1 MLHKYTEHVIVM
13 HIKQVHV
20 CSSAGKIRKNYRRGE
35 RTMKKKTLALLLTL
49 AMIFTF
55 ALSACGG
62 KSGGE
67 DSSGSDTASSDA
79 SNAAAYD
86 KILEGL
92 NSEAVTDGEEIVVA
106 MSPDFAPM
114 EFVDLSRSGDEQY
127 VGYDVLLAKYIANH
141 LGKKLVIKPMS
152 FDAVMTA
159 VQTGNADLGISG
171 FSWTAERAE
180 NYFISDWYEAGEN
193 ETEQIII
200 TTAENENKLASAE
213 NYAGLKVGAQGGS
226 LQELLV
232 KEQLPDAECVL
243 MTDLNDLCTALLT
256 GKIDALAV
264 AQGNGESFISANEG
278 KLALSGFQ
286 FEIDEKYKN
295 NVVLINK
302 DNTELGEQVNK
313 VIAQQKEDGVADAWY
328 EAAQMLGNIKTV
340 DELGYDDQGNKI
352 TE

>member
-1 MLHKYTEHVIVM
+1 
-13 HIKQVHV
+13 
-20 CSSAGKIRKNYRRGE
+20 
-35 RTMKKKTLALLLTL
+35 MKKKTLALLLSL

-62 KSGGE
+62 GGSSE
-67 DSSGSDTASSDA
+67 DTGGGDGTAATDTANDA
-79 SNAAAYD
+79 SNAAAYN
-86 KILEGL
+86 KILDGL
-92 NSEAVTDGEEIVVA
+92 NAEASSSDEEIVVA

-114 EFVDLSRSGDEQY
+114 EFVDLSRNGEDQY
-127 VGYDVLLAKYIANH
+127 VGYDVLLAKYIANK
-141 LGKKLVIKPMS
+141 LDKKLVIKPMS

-159 VQTGNADLGISG
+159 VQTGNVDMGISG

-180 NYFISDWYEAGEN
+180 NFFITDWYEAGEN

-200 TTAENENKLASAE
+200 TTAENEGKLKEAA
-213 NYAGLKVGAQGGS
+213 NYDGLKVGAQGGS

-232 KEQLPDAECVL
+232 KEQLTGAECVL

-264 AQGNGESFISANEG
+264 AQGNGESFISANSG
-278 KLALSGFQ
+278 KLVDTGFK

-302 DNTELGEQVNK
+302 NDAELGEKVNA
-313 VIAQQKEDGVADAWY
+313 VIAQQKEEGVADAWY
-328 EAAQMLGNIKTV
+328 EASQMLGNIKTI
-340 DELGYDDQGNKI
+340 DELGYDDKGNKI

>member
-1 MLHKYTEHVIVM
+1 
-13 HIKQVHV
+13 
-20 CSSAGKIRKNYRRGE
+20 
-35 RTMKKKTLALLLTL
+35 MKKKSLVLLLAL
-49 AMIFTF
+49 AMIFTLV
-55 ALSACGG
+55 LSACGG
-62 KSGGE
+62 GGE
-67 DSSGSDTASSDA
+67 EAAPEEASGDSA
-79 SNAAAYD
+79 AAAYD

-92 NSEAVTDGEEIVVA
+92 NAEAVDTDEEIVVA

-114 EFVDLSRSGDEQY
+114 EFVDLSRSGDDQY

-159 VQTGNADLGISG
+159 VQTGNADMGISG

-180 NYFISDWYEAGEN
+180 NYFITDWYEAGEN
-193 ETEQIII
+193 ETEQVVI
-200 TTAENENKLASAE
+200 TTAENEGKLTDAASFE
-213 NYAGLKVGAQGGS
+213 GLKVGAQGGS

-232 KEQLPDAECVL
+232 KEQLPGAECVL
-243 MTDLNDLCTALLT
+243 MTDLNDLATALLT

-264 AQGNGESFISANEG
+264 AQGNGESFISANDG
-278 KLALSGFQ
+278 KLAQSGFQ

-302 DNTELGEQVNK
+302 DNAELGEQVNA
-313 VIAQQKEDGVADAWY
+313 VIAQQKADDVADAWY
-328 EAAQMLGNIKTV
+328 EASQMLGNIKTI

>member
-1 MLHKYTEHVIVM
+1 
-13 HIKQVHV
+13 
-20 CSSAGKIRKNYRRGE
+20 
-35 RTMKKKTLALLLTL
+35 MKKKSLVLLLAL
-49 AMIFTF
+49 AMIFTLV
-55 ALSACGG
+55 LSACGG
-62 KSGGE
+62 GGGE
-67 DSSGSDTASSDA
+67 AAPEEASGDSA
-79 SNAAAYD
+79 AAAYD

-92 NSEAVTDGEEIVVA
+92 NAEAVDTDEEIVVA

-159 VQTGNADLGISG
+159 VQTGNADMGISG

-180 NYFISDWYEAGEN
+180 NYFITDWYEAGEN
-193 ETEQIII
+193 ETEQVVI
-200 TTAENENKLASAE
+200 TTAENEGKLTDAASFE
-213 NYAGLKVGAQGGS
+213 GLKVGAQGGS

-232 KEQLPDAECVL
+232 KEQLPGAECVL
-243 MTDLNDLCTALLT
+243 MTDLNDLATALLT

-264 AQGNGESFISANEG
+264 AQGNGESFISANDG
-278 KLALSGFQ
+278 KLAQSGFQ

-302 DNTELGEQVNK
+302 DNAELGEQVNA
-313 VIAQQKEDGVADAWY
+313 VIAQQKADDVADAWY
-328 EAAQMLGNIKTV
+328 EASQMLGNIKTI

>member
-1 MLHKYTEHVIVM
+1 
-13 HIKQVHV
+13 
-20 CSSAGKIRKNYRRGE
+20 
-35 RTMKKKTLALLLTL
+35 MKKKSLVLLLSL
-49 AMIFTF
+49 AMIFTLV
-55 ALSACGG
+55 LSACGG
-62 KSGGE
+62 GGGE
-67 DSSGSDTASSDA
+67 AAPEEASGDSA
-79 SNAAAYD
+79 AAAYD

-92 NSEAVTDGEEIVVA
+92 NAEAVDTDEEIVVA

-114 EFVDLSRSGDEQY
+114 EFVDLSRSGDDQY

-159 VQTGNADLGISG
+159 VQTGNADMGISG

-180 NYFISDWYEAGEN
+180 NYFITDWYEAGEN
-193 ETEQIII
+193 ETEQVVI
-200 TTAENENKLASAE
+200 TTAENEGKLTDAASFE
-213 NYAGLKVGAQGGS
+213 GLKVGAQGGS

-232 KEQLPDAECVL
+232 KEQLPGAECVL
-243 MTDLNDLCTALLT
+243 MTDLNDLATALLT

-264 AQGNGESFISANEG
+264 AQGNGESFISANDG
-278 KLALSGFQ
+278 KLAQSGFQ

-302 DNTELGEQVNK
+302 DNAELGEQVNAI
-313 VIAQQKEDGVADAWY
+313 IAQQKADDVADAWY
-328 EAAQMLGNIKTV
+328 EASQMLGNIKTI

>member
-1 MLHKYTEHVIVM
+1 
-13 HIKQVHV
+13 
-20 CSSAGKIRKNYRRGE
+20 
-35 RTMKKKTLALLLTL
+35 MKKKSLVLLLAL
-49 AMIFTF
+49 AMIFTLV
-55 ALSACGG
+55 LSACGG
-62 KSGGE
+62 GGGE
-67 DSSGSDTASSDA
+67 AAPEEASGDSA
-79 SNAAAYD
+79 AAAYD

-92 NSEAVTDGEEIVVA
+92 NAEAVDTDEEIVVA

-114 EFVDLSRSGDEQY
+114 EFVDLSRTGDDQY

-159 VQTGNADLGISG
+159 VQTGNADMGISG

-180 NYFISDWYEAGEN
+180 NYFITDWYEAGEN
-193 ETEQIII
+193 ETEQVVI
-200 TTAENENKLASAE
+200 TTAENEGKLTDAASFE
-213 NYAGLKVGAQGGS
+213 GLKVGAQGGS

-232 KEQLPDAECVL
+232 KEQLPGAECVL
-243 MTDLNDLCTALLT
+243 MTDLNDLATALLT

-264 AQGNGESFISANEG
+264 AQGNGESFISANDG
-278 KLALSGFQ
+278 KLAQSGFQ

-302 DNTELGEQVNK
+302 DNAELGEQVNAI
-313 VIAQQKEDGVADAWY
+313 IAQQKADDVADAWY
-328 EAAQMLGNIKTV
+328 EASQMLGNIKTI

>member
-1 MLHKYTEHVIVM
+1 
-13 HIKQVHV
+13 
-20 CSSAGKIRKNYRRGE
+20 
-35 RTMKKKTLALLLTL
+35 MKKKTLVLLLTL
-49 AMIFTF
+49 TMIFTF
-55 ALSACGG
+55 ALGACG
-62 KSGGE
+62 KSGGDE
-67 DSSGSDTASSDA
+67 PAENAGTETETVSSDEA
-79 SNAAAYD
+79 NAAAYN
-86 KILEGL
+86 KILDEL
-92 NSEAVTDGEEIVVA
+92 NSQASSSDEEIVVA

-114 EFVDLSRSGDEQY
+114 EFVDLSRNGDEQY

-141 LGKKLVIKPMS
+141 LDKKLVIKPMS

-159 VQTGNADLGISG
+159 VQTGNADMGISG

-180 NYFISDWYEAGEN
+180 NYFITDWYEAGEN

-200 TTAENENKLASAE
+200 TTKENEGKLKEAA
-213 NYAGLKVGAQGGS
+213 NYDGLKVGAQGGS

-232 KEQLPDAECVL
+232 KEQLPGAECVL

-264 AQGNGESFISANEG
+264 AQGNGESFISANDG
-278 KLALSGFQ
+278 KLVDTGFK

-302 DNTELGEQVNK
+302 DNTELGEQVNGI
-313 VIAQQKEDGVADAWY
+313 IAQQKKDDVADSWY
-328 EAAQMLGNIKTV
+328 EAAQMLGNIKTI
-340 DELGYDDQGNKI
+340 DELGYDDQGNKL